1 MSDPLPVPKADPP
14 PESTSGDHP
23 ALHVQE
29 DTMPTT
35 TPPPPLTSADWDTA
49 VLPGRPR
56 RRLLTP
62 VTAVLVAALTAAA
75 GFIGGVEIEKN
86 QLPASSSAAGGR
98 RASGGAATTSGAS
111 GRASAS
117 SGAAGANATVGQVA
131 NVSGPDLY
139 VTDQQGN
146 TIKVVTSADSQIT
159 RQVATTAHGVQP
171 GDTVLV
177 QGPKAADG
185 SVQALSVR
193 DSGAAGGGLG
203 APSGTGGRPAAAGG
217 ASAGTRGGAS
227 GAGAAGGAPTLFGP

>member
-1 MSDPLPVPKADPP
+1 
-14 PESTSGDHP
+14 
-23 ALHVQE
+23 
-29 DTMPTT
+29 MPTT
-35 TPPPPLTSADWDTA
+35 TPLPPLTSADWDTA
-49 VLPGRPR
+49 FLPGRPR

-62 VTAVLVAALTAAA
+62 ATAVLVAALTGAA
-75 GFIGGVEIEKN
+75 GFIGGVEVEKN

-98 RASGGAATTSGAS
+98 RASGGVATTSG
-111 GRASAS
+111 
-117 SGAAGANATVGQVA
+117 ATVGQVA

-146 TIKVVTSADSQIT
+146 TIKVVTSAASQIT

-193 DSGAAGGGLG
+193 DSGTGGGGLG
-203 APSGTGGRPAAAGG
+203 ALSGTGGRPATPGG